1 MNSINKLIVKIR
13 KEVKLSSS
21 EIRELARKKL
31 NINLATASKKTSSL
45 ILTKEEEKIKQNLEN
60 TKLLM
65 EQYLSEYDYTEKSK
79 EILEDRL
86 RKLLVR
92 LE

>member
-13 KEVKLSSS
+13 KEIKLSSS